1 MVAVGHT
8 EMMLI
13 GNGVTTD
20 REDHVKIRFQHKG
33 VLVGQRHCSMFM
45 AISLQKIT
53 MSYKTTR
60 AMDVTMRT
68 MQSTS
73 VMVNRKLAYTPK
85 DNPNSPNFFR
95 GKVLYCNL
103 YFNLRFICQELR
115 SVRVWQN

>member
-1 MVAVGHT
+1 VAKLALNTGLKQTLIVTSPLSRIGMMVAVGHT

-13 GNGVTTD
+13 GNGVTPD

-53 MSYKTTR
+53 MNCKTTS

-73 VMVNRKLAYTPK
+73 VMDTSTKH
-85 DNPNSPNFFR
+85 
-95 GKVLYCNL
+95 NL
-103 YFNLRFICQELR
+103 D
-115 SVRVWQN
+115 

>member
-45 AISLQKIT
+45 AISLQKINVNC
-53 MSYKTTR
+53 KTTR
-60 AMDVTMRT
+60 EMDVTMRT

-73 VMVNRKLAYTPK
+73 VMVNRKLTYKPK
-85 DNPNSPNFFR
+85 DSPIKFFKGLLLASEFSISIFCR
-95 GKVLYCNL
+95 RHQLNT
-103 YFNLRFICQELR
+103 
-115 SVRVWQN
+115 S